1 MICQF
6 YFSLKACVDVKKN
19 HLGVCCTDRGD
30 VMKGKRTVRQD
41 DFLPVRNQNICIYL
55 CLLLFQVSDID
66 LGLLDDNDDYTHP
79 YTNNKESISDIIFP
93 QEEKKNKPTTTSIHM
108 LFSVDIRKTV
118 NFKE

>member
-1 MICQF
+1 MSTF
-6 YFSLKACVDVKKN
+6 E
-19 HLGVCCTDRGD
+19 
-30 VMKGKRTVRQD
+30 
-41 DFLPVRNQNICIYL
+41 
-55 CLLLFQVSDID
+55 QVSDTD

-93 QEEKKNKPTTTSIHM
+93 QEEKKNKPTTTSIHI